1 MTDTNKSSRFD
12 EDDFEAKHLKKGN
25 YEPVSS
31 EISKLELENLYL
43 KVRNLHKTYSGG
55 FKAVQGMNVKMYAG

>member
-1 MTDTNKSSRFD
+1 M
-12 EDDFEAKHLKKGN
+12 EHLKKGN
-25 YEPVSS
+25 YEPVST